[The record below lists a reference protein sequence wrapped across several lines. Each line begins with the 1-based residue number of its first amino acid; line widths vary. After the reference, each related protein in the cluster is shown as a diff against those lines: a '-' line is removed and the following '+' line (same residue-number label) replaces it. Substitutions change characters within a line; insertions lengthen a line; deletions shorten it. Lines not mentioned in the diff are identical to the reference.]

1 MGFEPD
7 AKIEQ
12 IVAAYAED
20 AVEFARNE
28 FGLTLD
34 WTEDSVKHI
43 ETMLAKLHND
53 MPRARPTDEQV
64 FQFAKALGSYVGEV
78 FRKNHGAAWGTVTL
92 GGDSF
97 PGMRADRT
105 GGEFWPWGKAY
116 NRLKNGP
123 EDNVWH
129 YYCYLRSKD
138 GNGPE
143 VHELDLSSPEPKK
156 PWWRRML
163 GGA

>member
-1 MGFEPD
+1 VGFEPD
-7 AKIEQ
+7 NKIQ
-12 IVAAYAED
+12 QVAEAYAED
-20 AVEFARNE
+20 AIELAGKHY
-28 FGLTLD
+28 GLKLD
-34 WTEDSVKHI
+34 WTDESVKHV
-43 ETMLAKLHND
+43 ETVLASLYDDIPNAK
-53 MPRARPTDEQV
+53 PTDEQI

-78 FRKNHGAAWGTVTL
+78 FRRNHGAVWGTVTL
-92 GGDSF
+92 GTDSF

-129 YYCYLRSKD
+129 YYCFLRSKD
-138 GNGPE
+138 GRGPE
-143 VHELDLSSPEPKK
+143 LKELDPWSPAPRVS
-156 PWWRRML
+156 WWRKMF